1 MTVRK
6 SFAARSKYII
16 IEPFCGTLTAS
27 SKWLDT
33 ESSEHF
39 LNTAPRS
46 QSLLLWVNC
55 LLQPHTRLAERWAN
69 SLTR

>member
-16 IEPFCGTLTAS
+16 IEAFCGTLTAS

-39 LNTAPRS
+39 
-46 QSLLLWVNC
+46 
-55 LLQPHTRLAERWAN
+55 
-69 SLTR
+69 